1 MPTEPRASSRHRRNS
16 LVDALCEHYDDLL
29 AQLRRRFGAHHFA
42 QDVLHDACLRLLE
55 RPQRPEPR
63 SPLALLRRILH
74 HLAID
79 RYRHDQRRCKHD
91 EGHFWPEDQV
101 CPAAT
106 PEQHACTRQALDH
119 LMQAIQTLPP
129 RCQEVFILHKIHH
142 ISQADVARLQ
152 AISVKTV
159 EKHIRLGMA
168 HCRRHMER
176 Y

>member
-1 MPTEPRASSRHRRNS
+1 MPTEPHASSCHRRNA
-16 LVDALCEHYDDLL
+16 LVETLCEHYDDLL
-29 AQLRRRFGAHHFA
+29 GQLRRRFGAHTLA
-42 QDVLHDACLRLLE
+42 QDVLHDACLHLLE
-55 RPQRPEPR
+55 RPPRPEPR

-79 RYRHDQRRCKHD
+79 HYRRDQRRCRH
-91 EGHFWPEDQV
+91 EQTHTSPQDQV

-106 PEQHACTRQALDH
+106 PEQHAHARQALNH
-119 LMQAIQTLPP
+119 LMQAIHTLPP

-142 ISQADVARLQ
+142 ISQAEVARLQ

-159 EKHIRLGMA
+159 EKHIRLGME

-176 Y
+176 C